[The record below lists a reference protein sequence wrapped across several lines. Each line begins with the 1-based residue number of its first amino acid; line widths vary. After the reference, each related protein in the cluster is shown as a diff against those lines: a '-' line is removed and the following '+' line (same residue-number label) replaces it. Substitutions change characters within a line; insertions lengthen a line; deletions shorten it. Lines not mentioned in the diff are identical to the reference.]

1 MKNEKGT
8 VNHRSSESKME
19 KMKCESL
26 KLGPRGLF
34 ETIQGLMQFTHI
46 AWISRVHIP
55 KRLLQ
60 IHLFLEKS
68 MQESIRTNSNCQNK
82 PYNSRLDH

>member
-19 KMKCESL
+19 KKKCESL

-34 ETIQGLMQFTHI
+34 ETIQGLMQFLYIKKRTYVVYTH
-46 AWISRVHIP
+46 SLDKQGPHT
-55 KRLLQ
+55 
-60 IHLFLEKS
+60 
-68 MQESIRTNSNCQNK
+68 QEAVANT
-82 PYNSRLDH
+82 PLP